1 MRKKKNKSKTQ
12 IESENA
18 HAAYLARIGYVP
30 KHKRNKLDRGKP
42 LVQQNLTYYRSGSGI
57 PCSNTICAIDYSKKR
72 SGLQKYTV
80 APAYNKGAYQLIT
93 KDNVKDIGK

>member
-30 KHKRNKLDRGKP
+30 KHKRNKF
-42 LVQQNLTYYRSGSGI
+42 T
-57 PCSNTICAIDYSKKR
+57 SKEKFFKTR
-72 SGLQKYTV
+72 
-80 APAYNKGAYQLIT
+80 
-93 KDNVKDIGK
+93 